1 MRRRLAAW
9 PKSHSYCAISPQVG
23 SVLAQYPPSPEY
35 WLPPHCECGL
45 IMGPWRTKLYY
56 FNFSI
61 YLLHRDRNQQIEPNQ
76 EFRIDPTM
84 MIHRVSYIYVYND
97 PPPLYLSIHP
107 SVYINLEI
115 RLGSCWPRRPW
126 RRTCWPLPEPNTHYD
141 QYMNSNKY

>member
-97 PPPLYLSIHP
+97 PPPLSIFLFIHP
-107 SVYINLEI
+107 SISTWRSAWVHAG
-115 RLGSCWPRRPW
+115 RGGLGGVHVGLFLS
-126 RRTCWPLPEPNTHYD
+126 LIHI
-141 QYMNSNKY
+141 MISI